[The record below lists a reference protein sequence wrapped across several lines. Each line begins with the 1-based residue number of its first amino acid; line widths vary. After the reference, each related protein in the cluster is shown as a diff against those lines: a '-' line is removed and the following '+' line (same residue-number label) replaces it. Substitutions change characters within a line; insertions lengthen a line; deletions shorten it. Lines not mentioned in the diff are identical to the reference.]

1 MSVCRGCC
9 CGTVKKHPDVEHRA
23 QLDRLRDVVA
33 DRARI
38 REVTDCLGPCE
49 NSNVIVVT
57 PSRLARLFGG
67 RPTWLG
73 RILDDDAVESLAQWL
88 HAGGPGLAETPAAL
102 RSAVFPRPLS
112 AG

>member
-1 MSVCRGCC
+1 M
-9 CGTVKKHPDVEHRA
+9 KKHPDVDHRV

-102 RSAVFPRPLS
+102 RAAVFPRPLS